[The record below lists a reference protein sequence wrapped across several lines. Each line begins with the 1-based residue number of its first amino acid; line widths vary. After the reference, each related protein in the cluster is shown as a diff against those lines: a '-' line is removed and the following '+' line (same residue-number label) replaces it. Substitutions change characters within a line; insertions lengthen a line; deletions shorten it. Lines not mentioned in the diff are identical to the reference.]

1 MSQVSDTTARIMEY
15 IDKATEP
22 PMSKRKAVEVI
33 ETVIEEC
40 RFRIEGLNDEIKEA
54 GNKPTR

>member
-1 MSQVSDTTARIMEY
+1 MSQVSDTTARIMEF
-15 IDKATEP
+15 IDKMTEP
-22 PMSKRKAVEVI
+22 PMAKKKAVEVI

-54 GNKPTR
+54 EGN